1 MRKLALCIALLSAP
15 YAGAAYKCVDEKGI
29 THIGDTPPAA
39 CAAVVMYEIK
49 PNGSVVRKIDPTPS
63 PEQAKVL
70 QAEQERKREA
80 EKAAGEQK
88 RKDAALLATFSSEK
102 EFDVVLDRTIAPI
115 RSRMGTAGERIK
127 AIEERQK
134 KIEEEME
141 FYKAGKRKDA
151 KGRDE
156 APPTLVAEQERLW
169 HEKQSLV
176 STLASQEKEIA
187 QLQERFSTDKKR
199 WVRIR
204 GGGTGADAPA
214 EAKPAEARQVS
225 KKDMPAD
232 TKSTAKK
239 N

>member
-1 MRKLALCIALLSAP
+1 MLVLCVAVAFAP
-15 YAGAAYKCVDEKGI
+15 VAGAAYKCVDEKGI

-39 CAAVVMYEIK
+39 CATVVMYEIK
-49 PNGSVVRKIDPTPS
+49 PNGSIVRKIDPTPT
-63 PEQAKVL
+63 PEQAKALVM
-70 QAEQERKREA
+70 EQDRKREA
-80 EKAAGEQK
+80 DKAAAEQK

-102 EFDVVLDRTIAPI
+102 EFDVVLERSIAPI
-115 RSRMGTAGERIK
+115 RSRMATASERIK
-127 AIEERQK
+127 AIEARQT

-156 APPTLVAEQERLW
+156 APPSLVAEQERLW

-176 STLASQEKEIA
+176 SGLASQEREIA
-187 QLQERFSTDKKR
+187 QMQERFSSDKKR

-204 GGGTGADAPA
+204 GGGTGADVPVEAKA
-214 EAKPAEARQVS
+214 EAKPA
-225 KKDMPAD
+225 D
-232 TKSTAKK
+232 TKQAAKK

>member
-1 MRKLALCIALLSAP
+1 MKKLALCIALLYAP
-15 YAGAAYKCVDEKGI
+15 FAGAAYKCVDDKGV

-39 CAAVVMYEIK
+39 CAPVVMYEIK
-49 PNGSVVRKIDPTPS
+49 SNGSIVRKIDPTPT
-63 PEQAKVL
+63 PEQAKAMN
-70 QAEQERKREA
+70 AENDRKREA
-80 EKAAGEQK
+80 DKAAAEQK

-102 EFDVVLDRTIAPI
+102 EFDVVLERTIAPI
-115 RSRMGTAGERIK
+115 RSRMKVATERIT

-134 KIEEEME
+134 KIEDEME

-151 KGRDE
+151 KNKGRDE

-176 STLASQEKEIA
+176 SGLSSQEKEIT
-187 QLQERFSTDKKR
+187 QTQERFEADKKR

-204 GGGTGADAPA
+204 GGGVTADATT
-214 EAKPAEARQVS
+214 E
-225 KKDMPAD
+225 
-232 TKSTAKK
+232 TKQAAKK